1 MLKYI
6 YMQRSCLWHAVV
18 PHHYIT
24 CMQTQE
30 VAVTNHLI
38 SLPMARSSELVYGS
52 LEMHGWPPPPTS
64 SCSAAGPG
72 CISASHNPT
81 QEGGHHTSV
90 HLRSGLPCTHTA
102 AHTFSMLQAC
112 TTLHV
117 PLLLVGGTQ
126 LFSLLPL
133 GRGSCYSAH
142 HILQSCL
149 QPLSL
154 LLTPDT
160 TPTPSQQH
168 SS

>member
-1 MLKYI
+1 MHTH
-6 YMQRSCLWHAVV
+6 CC
-18 PHHYIT
+18 PHLQH
-24 CMQTQE
+24 
-30 VAVTNHLI
+30 
-38 SLPMARSSELVYGS
+38 
-52 LEMHGWPPPPTS
+52 
-64 SCSAAGPG
+64 AAGL
-72 CISASHNPT
+72 HNP
-81 QEGGHHTSV
+81 
-90 HLRSGLPCTHTA
+90 
-102 AHTFSMLQAC
+102 
-112 TTLHV
+112 V

-160 TPTPSQQH
+160 NPTPSQQH